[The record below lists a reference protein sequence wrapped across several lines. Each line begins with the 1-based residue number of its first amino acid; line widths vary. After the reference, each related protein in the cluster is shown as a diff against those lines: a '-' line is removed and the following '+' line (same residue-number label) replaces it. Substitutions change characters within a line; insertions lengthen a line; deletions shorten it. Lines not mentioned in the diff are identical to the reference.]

1 MSPQITFVIALIRF
15 LLYEGAKR
23 VKTSLFLKEFGT
35 RGIGR
40 RCPCEAAPR
49 HTLHLL
55 RSRRHLKLSKPRSL
69 TGTVAIYIARS
80 GSHESA

>member
-1 MSPQITFVIALIRF
+1 MSPQITLTIALLEL
-15 LLYEGAKR
+15 LLYEEAER
-23 VKTSLFLKEFGT
+23 VKPSLFLKEFGT
-35 RGIGR
+35 RDGR
-40 RCPCEAAPR
+40 RCPCEAASP

-55 RSRRHLKLSKPRSL
+55 RSRRHLKLSKPLSL